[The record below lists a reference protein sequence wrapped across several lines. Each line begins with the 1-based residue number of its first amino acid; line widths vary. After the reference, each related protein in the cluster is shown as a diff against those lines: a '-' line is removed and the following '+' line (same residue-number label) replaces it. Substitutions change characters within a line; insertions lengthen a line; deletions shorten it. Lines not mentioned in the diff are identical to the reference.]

1 MFPCPLSHVGE
12 SERSPRSPLL
22 SPSVAVPAEIKSKDE
37 SGYSIHDFKDSRLS
51 ALSMGMT
58 PRGVKELKGW
68 EMSFRQQIS
77 SLAFIVVL
85 FYYIS
90 SELKQF
96 NYGLGNRY
104 TLTAMGDDGWLAGL
118 FGVLC
123 PFGGVSGMFLR
134 LLCER
139 GGLVMEMI
147 VFELCGLFCMLITL
161 TNILGIQIVAILL
174 IVIQTNFVS
183 VGLLLLGEKFGACNI
198 GRLSAILWAVL
209 GIIMGINKV
218 AVGYMVSLTPPDF
231 TTGYIL
237 SIVFTI
243 VTISLLTILW
253 YRRREV
259 VEDNMKRTGRPDL
272 LSLRPPIIRTA
283 SQLKSVVNEVIDD
296 KVR

>member
-1 MFPCPLSHVGE
+1 MLMWVYTAITAACMIIALFIMDDFCYSNPQRGGSQSSH
-12 SERSPRSPLL
+12 RSPLL

-104 TLTAMGDDGWLAGL
+104 TLTAMGDDGWLTGL

-183 VGLLLLGEKFGACNI
+183 VGLLLL
-198 GRLSAILWAVL
+198 
-209 GIIMGINKV
+209 
-218 AVGYMVSLTPPDF
+218 DF